1 MLKKT
6 PFFLAI
12 YLACAVYF
20 VSAEESQP
28 KPAKVLLFTANNLLQ
43 SDKTIVERFSK
54 TLSARLADARLG
66 IMTPEMITKSISSST
81 NKTNNDTPYKDLS
94 RNNKITLAREL
105 DASAIL
111 SANLN
116 SFTISKAEI
125 PKFNRTV
132 KTLKLSANYE
142 FISTNNATS
151 FAGNRVVIEKKIP
164 LTSRMTLS
172 FSENSVL
179 INLVEEIA
187 ELISKEIL
195 NSDLTDERISTK
207 YSKHTEKSSLNPLN
221 SITSHKKLVSATIVA
236 KLKQMI
242 LPDIIKNEDG
252 DVSLSGKNIEL
263 LPGDAEVYINGI
275 LVGNC
280 SEKKSLQIPEGI
292 CRLEIKRP
300 GFKMTEKLINA
311 YDGMTLTFT
320 IEPTDQ
326 EYQLWREQIRFLQ
339 EINTGEV
346 FNENQKKLA
355 EGMFEFLKNSK
366 YTVPEI
372 NLNKSLLQ

>member
-1 MLKKT
+1 
-6 PFFLAI
+6 
-12 YLACAVYF
+12 
-20 VSAEESQP
+20 
-28 KPAKVLLFTANNLLQ
+28 
-43 SDKTIVERFSK
+43 
-54 TLSARLADARLG
+54 
-66 IMTPEMITKSISSST
+66 
-81 NKTNNDTPYKDLS
+81 
-94 RNNKITLAREL
+94 
-105 DASAIL
+105 
-111 SANLN
+111 
-116 SFTISKAEI
+116 
-125 PKFNRTV
+125 
-132 KTLKLSANYE
+132 
-142 FISTNNATS
+142 
-151 FAGNRVVIEKKIP
+151 
-164 LTSRMTLS
+164 MTLS
-172 FSENSVL
+172 YSENSVL

-292 CRLEIKRP
+292 SRLEIKRP

>member
-12 YLACAVYF
+12 NLACAVYF

-28 KPAKVLLFTANNLLQ
+28 TPAKVLLFTANNLLQ

-221 SITSHKKLVSATIVA
+221 NITSHKKLVSATIVA

-280 SEKKSLQIPEGI
+280 S
-292 CRLEIKRP
+292 
-300 GFKMTEKLINA
+300 
-311 YDGMTLTFT
+311 
-320 IEPTDQ
+320 
-326 EYQLWREQIRFLQ
+326 
-339 EINTGEV
+339 
-346 FNENQKKLA
+346 
-355 EGMFEFLKNSK
+355 
-366 YTVPEI
+366 
-372 NLNKSLLQ
+372 